1 MSGTIFVSSRAPP
14 THEQHSTAA

>member
-1 MSGTIFVSSRAPP
+1 MSGTTFVSSRAPP